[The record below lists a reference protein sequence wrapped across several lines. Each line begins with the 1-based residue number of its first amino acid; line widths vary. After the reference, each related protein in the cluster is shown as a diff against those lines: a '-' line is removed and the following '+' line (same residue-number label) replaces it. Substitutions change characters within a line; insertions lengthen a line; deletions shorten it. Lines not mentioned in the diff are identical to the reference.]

1 MKLVLAEK
9 PSVAQSIAKV
19 LGAAKREDG
28 YLEGNGYVVSWC
40 VGHLVELA
48 QPEVYD
54 AKYSKWAY
62 ADLPIFPMDW
72 QYEVSAGTKKQF
84 GILKKLMAREDVASL
99 VCATDAGR
107 EGELIFRLVYHKAG
121 CRKPFERLWISSMED
136 VAIKEGFENLRS
148 GTEYDALYEAALCR
162 ERADWIVGINATRLF
177 STLYGQTLNVGR
189 VMTPTLAMA
198 VMREAAISAFK
209 PELFYTVQIGLD
221 GFTAASERFKTK
233 AAAEAVKQS
242 CSVAIVQKAE
252 CKEKTEKPP
261 ALYDLTSLQREAN
274 RVLGYTAQQT
284 LDYTQNL
291 YEKKLVTYPRT
302 DSRFLTEDMA
312 HSLTDLVKLAFHTFP
327 VEDVDNIP
335 VHAEQVVNNKKVTDH
350 HAIIPTR
357 ELQKCNLS
365 ELPKGELAI
374 LQLISNRLC
383 VAVGDPHRYAE
394 TVIELDCGGTVFST
408 KGKTVVQ
415 DGWKALVQKND
426 STKSDEN
433 VQTLPSVSVG
443 DEMTVSG
450 TEIKEGK
457 TSPPKHFT
465 EDTLLSAMETAGADE
480 MPDEVERKGLGT
492 PATRAGIIEKL
503 VRIGFLERKG
513 DKKTKHLIPTH
524 KGTALVTV
532 MPEQIQSPSM
542 TADWE
547 EKLLLIEKGEYASE
561 DFMDEIKDVIAGLIQ
576 NYEVIRD
583 SEVMMSKE
591 ANSIGK
597 CPLCG
602 SAVEDKAKAFFCSNR
617 ACKFALW
624 KNNRYFASIGKSMT
638 SATAQK
644 LLGSGKVKLK
654 NCKSERTGNTFDAT
668 VFMEVSDDGNYEFTY
683 PEQVMIYAQRPNA
696 TFCKPYEDWNAEN
709 YRRYVKRGSTGIA
722 LFVMN
727 RDKPYLRYVF
737 DVADTGVRRSS
748 PELKPWEVTPE
759 NRSYVM
765 EAMERTFGVAADG
778 VLEAQLED
786 IASALAAEYWDDYK
800 KQFLDIVANSFL
812 EYAIWDN
819 QTDDYYVDP
828 EGVTEYFT
836 DEWLANDYLE
846 EVRQSVAAMESVQ
859 PEAPVAEPAEVVEAS
874 ASEEPKW
881 NYQVGDTVYLDD
893 TAFRVEQITDRE
905 VQLRDPTLAYP
916 IFRAENR
923 ENFERIRLM
932 RFRIFWA
939 SAEPAHTTL

>member
-48 QPEVYD
+48 QPEAYD

-136 VAIKEGFENLRS
+136 VAIKEGFENLRF

-209 PELFYTVQIGLD
+209 PEPFYTVQIGLD

-312 HSLTDLVKLAFHTFP
+312 HSLPDLVKLAFHAFP

-365 ELPKGELAI
+365 ELPTGELAI

-394 TVIELDCGGTVFST
+394 TVIELDCGGTTFSA
-408 KGKTVVQ
+408 KGKTIVQ
-415 DGWKALVQKND
+415 NGWKALIQKGSSTKND
-426 STKSDEN
+426 EN
-433 VQTLPSVSVG
+433 EQTLPAVSVG
-443 DEMTVSG
+443 DEWKLLGS
-450 TEIKEGK
+450 EIKEGK

-480 MPDEVERKGLGT
+480 MPEDVERKGLGT

-576 NYEVIRD
+576 NYEVICD
-583 SEVMMSKE
+583 SEVLMSKE

-602 SAVEDKAKAFFCSNR
+602 SAVEDKSKGYFCSNR
-617 ACKFALW
+617 GCSFALW

-654 NCKSERTGNTFDAT
+654 NCKSARTGNTFDAT
-668 VFMEVSDDGNYEFTY
+668 VFMEVSEDGKTKFSMEFD
-683 PEQVMIYAQRPNA
+683 NGG
-696 TFCKPYEDWNAEN
+696 
-709 YRRYVKRGSTGIA
+709 KR
-722 LFVMN
+722 
-727 RDKPYLRYVF
+727 K
-737 DVADTGVRRSS
+737 
-748 PELKPWEVTPE
+748 
-759 NRSYVM
+759 
-765 EAMERTFGVAADG
+765 
-778 VLEAQLED
+778 
-786 IASALAAEYWDDYK
+786 
-800 KQFLDIVANSFL
+800 
-812 EYAIWDN
+812 
-819 QTDDYYVDP
+819 
-828 EGVTEYFT
+828 
-836 DEWLANDYLE
+836 
-846 EVRQSVAAMESVQ
+846 
-859 PEAPVAEPAEVVEAS
+859 
-874 ASEEPKW
+874 
-881 NYQVGDTVYLDD
+881 
-893 TAFRVEQITDRE
+893 
-905 VQLRDPTLAYP
+905 
-916 IFRAENR
+916 
-923 ENFERIRLM
+923 
-932 RFRIFWA
+932 
-939 SAEPAHTTL
+939 